1 MSRLIAF
8 ALLALASMLLRPAHA
23 ADAPQLWLH
32 LGGVSA
38 HTAAGMNGLNP
49 GIGIEARWSDTWAA
63 GAGVMRNSQRATSRY
78 VLAFWTPAHVT
89 TPAGALHLGAAAGV
103 VDGYRLR
110 DGAPL
115 PLAAP
120 LLEWRADRASVSALF
135 VPRVRGVTDGATA
148 ALLLKLRF

>member
-1 MSRLIAF
+1 MSRLVAF

-78 VLAFWTPAHVT
+78 VLAFWTPAHVN
-89 TPAGALHLGAAAGV
+89 TPIGALHLGAAAGV

-115 PLAAP
+115 PVAAP
-120 LLEWRADRASVSALF
+120 MAELRGDRVSVSALLL
-135 VPRVRGVTDGATA
+135 PHIRSVTEGTTV
-148 ALLLKLRF
+148 ALLIKVRF